1 MLLNKGQADFFA
13 EIGLALC
20 EWGRVMKIG
29 RDQLLGSFAL
39 LILTALLMLLATPGQ
54 SPRETPVLDV
64 PYSIETPGAIAVE
77 LTGESGRNGIYFIP
91 RGTHMA
97 GFLAMTGIHPSG
109 SLEEPKNAFVFKS
122 ATTVNLLAQP
132 PGISVGPMSAEKRLA
147 LGIPIDIN
155 RSSREELVLVPGI
168 GEKTADKILEQ
179 RGLNGSFRTLEELML
194 VKGIKEKR
202 LEKLR
207 KYLCVRC

>member
-1 MLLNKGQADFFA
+1 MN
-13 EIGLALC
+13 
-20 EWGRVMKIG
+20 IG

-39 LILTALLMLLATPGQ
+39 LFLTALLLFLPARF
-54 SPRETPVLDV
+54 PRQPSVLEV
-64 PYSIETPGAIAVE
+64 PYSTQTPGAIAVE

-91 RGTHMA
+91 RGTGLA
-97 GFLAMTGIHPSG
+97 GFLSMVGVDSAVNR
-109 SLEEPKNAFVFKS
+109 EESKNAIVLTS
-122 ATTVNLLAQP
+122 ATTVHLAARP
-132 PGISVGPMSAEKRLA
+132 SGVSVRPLTAEKRLA

-155 RSSREELVLVPGI
+155 CSSREELVLVPGI